1 MSGADYPSPMDL
13 TGLRTYSLA
22 DRPSKVFADDL
33 GKPVGAGAT
42 VTQWLDALPR
52 QLAANTLRRVRDEL
66 VRAKREGRQVVAAI
80 GGHVIKV
87 GCAPYLNSWLNQG
100 VVTAVAMNGA
110 AAIHDFELAYRGRT
124 SEDVG
129 AALLNGNFGM
139 ARETADAMALASAR
153 GAVAGF
159 GQALGEH
166 LDQLDKSGQLA
177 NPEASLVLAAY
188 RAGASCTI
196 HVAMGTDVVHMHP
209 QVSGANLGAASMVD
223 FRRLCTVV
231 SRLAHGVW
239 FNIGSAV
246 IMPEV
251 FLKAVSVVRNMGHDL
266 AGLVAIN
273 FDKESKYRTATNVLS
288 RPAAVGL
295 EMTGN
300 HEILLPLMHAA
311 VAEGLAASG
320 RGGETEAPSAQRQA
334 A

>member
-1 MSGADYPSPMDL
+1 MSKSEYPAPMDL
-13 TGLRTYSLA
+13 SGLRTYSLA

-33 GKPVGAGAT
+33 GKPVVAGAT
-42 VTQWLDALPR
+42 VSQWLDALPK
-52 QLAANTLRRVRDEL
+52 QLAANSLRRVRDEL
-66 VRAKREGRQVVAAI
+66 VRAKQEGRQVVAAL

-87 GCAPYLNSWLNQG
+87 GCAPYLNSWLEQR

-129 AALLNGNFGM
+129 AVLLNGNFGM
-139 ARETADAMALASAR
+139 ARETADAMAVASAR
-153 GAVAGF
+153 GTVAGF

-166 LDQLDKSGQLA
+166 LDRLDRAGQLA
-177 NPEASLVLAAY
+177 NPEASLVLAAF
-188 RAGASCTI
+188 RAGAACTI

-209 QVSGANLGAASMVD
+209 QVSGANLGEASMVD

-231 SRLAHGVW
+231 SKLAHGIW

-246 IMPEV
+246 ILPEV
-251 FLKAVSVVRNMGHDL
+251 FLKAVSVARNMGHDL
-266 AGLVAIN
+266 SGLVAIN

-295 EMTGN
+295 EMTGH
-300 HEILLPLMHAA
+300 HEILLPLLHAA
-311 VAEGLAASG
+311 VAEGLAA
-320 RGGETEAPSAQRQA
+320 GGSTGGKDAPGAQRRA

>member
-1 MSGADYPSPMDL
+1 MSGAEYPAPMDL
-13 TGLRTYSLA
+13 SGLRTYSLA

-33 GKPVGAGAT
+33 GKPIGAGAT
-42 VTQWLDALPR
+42 VSQWLDALPK
-52 QLAANTLRRVRDEL
+52 QLAANSLRRVRDEL
-66 VRAKREGRQVVAAI
+66 VRAKQEGRQVVAAI

-129 AALLNGNFGM
+129 AVLLNGNFGM

-166 LDQLDKSGQLA
+166 LDQLDKAGQLA

-266 AGLVAIN
+266 SGLVAIN

-311 VAEGLAASG
+311 VAEGLAAA
-320 RGGETEAPSAQRQA
+320 RLGGDTGAPSAQRQA

>member
-139 ARETADAMALASAR
+139 ARETADAMALSSAR

>member
-1 MSGADYPSPMDL
+1 MSNSNYPEPMDL
-13 TGLRTYSLA
+13 STLRTYSLA

-33 GKPVGAGAT
+33 GKPIGAGAT
-42 VTQWLDALPR
+42 VSQWLDALPK
-52 QLAANTLRRVRDEL
+52 QLAANSLRRVRDEL
-66 VRAKREGRQVVAAI
+66 VRARLEGRQVVAAI

-100 VVTAVAMNGA
+100 VLTAVAMNGA

-129 AALLNGNFGM
+129 AVLLNGNFGM
-139 ARETADAMALASAR
+139 ARETADAMALASSR
-153 GAVAGF
+153 GSVAGF

-166 LDQLDKSGQLA
+166 LEKLDKAGQLA
-177 NPEASLVLAAY
+177 NPEASLVLSAY
-188 RAGASCTI
+188 RAGAACTI
-196 HVAMGTDVVHMHP
+196 HVAIGTDVVHMHP
-209 QVSGANLGAASMVD
+209 QVSGSNLGEASMVD

-231 SRLAHGVW
+231 SKLAHGVW

-251 FLKAVSVVRNMGHDL
+251 FLKAVSVARNMGHDL
-266 AGLVAIN
+266 SGLVAIN

-295 EMTGN
+295 EMTGH
-300 HEILLPLMHAA
+300 HEILLPLLHAA
-311 VAEGLAASG
+311 VAEGLASARRNDG
-320 RGGETEAPSAQRQA
+320 TDAPLAQRQA

>member
-110 AAIHDFELAYRGRT
+110 AAIHDFELAFRGRT

-129 AALLNGNFGM
+129 AVLLNGNFGM
-139 ARETADAMALASAR
+139 ARETADAMALSSAR

-311 VAEGLAASG
+311 VAEGLAAGG

>member
-110 AAIHDFELAYRGRT
+110 AAIHDFELAFRGRT

-129 AALLNGNFGM
+129 AVLLNGNFGM

-311 VAEGLAASG
+311 VAEGLAAGG

>member
-1 MSGADYPSPMDL
+1 MSQARHDNRTGYPAPMDL
-13 TGLRTYSLA
+13 SGLRTYALA
-22 DRPSKVFADDL
+22 DRPSKVFANDL
-33 GKPVGAGAT
+33 GKPPAAGVT
-42 VTQWLDALPR
+42 VADWLDSLPR

-66 VRAKREGRQVVAAI
+66 VRASTQGRQVVVAI
-80 GGHVIKV
+80 GGHVIKT
-87 GCAPYLNSWLNQG
+87 GCAPYLINWLQQG

-110 AAIHDFELAYRGRT
+110 AAIHDFELAACGHT

-129 AALLNGNFGM
+129 AVLHQGNFGM
-139 ARETADAMALASAR
+139 ARETADAMAEATRLGST
-153 GAVAGF
+153 VGF

-166 LDQLDKSGQLA
+166 LDKLDRAGKLT
-177 NPEASLVLAAY
+177 NPEASLVLAAH
-188 RAGASCTI
+188 RVGASCTI

-209 QVSGANLGAASMVD
+209 QVSGAALGEASMVD

-239 FNIGSAV
+239 FNLGSAV

-251 FLKAVSVVRNMGHDL
+251 FLKAVSVARNLGHDIS
-266 AGLVAIN
+266 GLVAIN

-288 RPAAVGL
+288 RPAALGL

-300 HEILLPLMHAA
+300 HEILLPLLHAA
-311 VAEGLAASG
+311 VAQGLAG
-320 RGGETEAPSAQRQA
+320 RAVNATGQA